1 MVGNSKVLDKL
12 ESDIEKYGWHVL
24 SVFGDDLPNFAYS
37 IGFTETL
44 NHPEIVISGL
54 NTDLMHE
61 LLNDIGNLIKQGYKF
76 TDGDI
81 CNEVIKG
88 YPVKFLAV
96 NKLNVNEYFNAAN
109 AHYGEG
115 QFDTLQC
122 VWPDQNG
129 DFPLITDETQEV
141 LS

>member
-1 MVGNSKVLDKL
+1 MSNSKILDKL
-12 ESDIEKYGWHVL
+12 KSDIEKYGWHVL
-24 SVFGDDLPNFAYS
+24 SVFGEDLPNFAYS

-44 NHPEIVISGL
+44 KHSEVVISGL
-54 NTDLMHE
+54 NIELMHE

-81 CNEVIKG
+81 CNKVIKG

-96 NKLNVNEYFNAAN
+96 NKSNVSEYFNAAI
-109 AHYGEG
+109 AHYGEE

-122 VWPDQNG
+122 VWPDKNG
-129 DFPLITDETQEV
+129 DFPMASDKTQEI